1 MSEEELTEL
10 ERKIAY
16 HDEVLCDPFCSNDI
30 STYPNPRMVGSRG
43 ENDVNE

>member
-30 STYPNPRMVGSRG
+30 STYPNPPHGWKPRG
-43 ENDVNE
+43 ERRE